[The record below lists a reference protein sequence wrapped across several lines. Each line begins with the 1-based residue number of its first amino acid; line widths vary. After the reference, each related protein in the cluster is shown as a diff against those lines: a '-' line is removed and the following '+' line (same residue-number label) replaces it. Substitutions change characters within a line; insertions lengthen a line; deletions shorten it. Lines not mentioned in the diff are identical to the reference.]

1 MARVAIAD
9 VDTARHRA
17 VALQAA
23 REGVV
28 LLQNGAGS
36 EVGDAALRLPLDKAK
51 HKIVAMVGP
60 MANAS
65 MNLLSGYHGS
75 PPFLTSPLD
84 AMRAA
89 WGESAVLYAVGCNVS
104 DADAGTPPGIAEAV
118 EVAKKADV
126 VVIGLGCD
134 ASRYSTNPAAYCLD
148 RTFLFALC
156 VSACASV
163 RIAMQMSCFRLLL
176 YP

>member
-126 VVIGLGCD
+126 VVIGLGYD
-134 ASRYSTNPAAYCLD
+134 ASPLPNQPCCL
-148 RTFLFALC
+148 L
-156 VSACASV
+156 
-163 RIAMQMSCFRLLL
+163 
-176 YP
+176 P